1 MQRARGPELQSA
13 AARGS
18 GLPVSQWEPGTCCW
32 KRHWEPPSPG
42 APIPLPVCA
51 PAGRMRGWVPR
62 RVAAGTVTCCAV
74 QCQSPPPPDPPRY
87 CPCTH
92 HASQFGMVSSLVSR
106 DALHA
111 RSRSSFLTGRWKGS
125 QGRWGCTQ
133 TPTLT
138 PPTGPGHQIS
148 SVGTS
153 IPPPRPCQDPP
164 KHPARPSTHCA
175 GSTPAPLC
183 NFCHHRARE
192 FPALRHCRGPGPAP
206 PGRVPGPSWSRSS
219 RGAGRL

>member
-1 MQRARGPELQSA
+1 MLLEATLGTPKSWCPDPTPRVCTSRQDAGLGATEG
-13 AARGS
+13 GS
-18 GLPVSQWEPGTCCW
+18 GDSDVL
-32 KRHWEPPSPG
+32 
-42 APIPLPVCA
+42 
-51 PAGRMRGWVPR
+51 
-62 RVAAGTVTCCAV
+62 CCAMPV
-74 QCQSPPPPDPPRY
+74 PPPPDPPRY